1 MLQAKNKFN
10 VTEFWNLILKSTAL
24 KGAAEE
30 DQSALDELLEKE
42 KKNVT
47 EKEGRVTSDCLS
59 VILATVILLH
69 C

>member
-1 MLQAKNKFN
+1 MLQAKNKLN

-42 KKNVT
+42 KKMLLKK
-47 EKEGRVTSDCLS
+47 KEELQ
-59 VILATVILLH
+59 ATV
-69 C
+69 